1 MNATTK
7 PRRPPGRTFYTTVL
21 ALSILATL
29 SSLNHRRGDVEP
41 LRQLAGRSLVSRD
54 EEVQKG
60 PIVL

>member
-1 MNATTK
+1 MNAITK
-7 PRRPPGRTFYTTVL
+7 RRRPAGRTFYTTIL
-21 ALSILATL
+21 ALSILVTL

-41 LRQLAGRSLVSRD
+41 LRQLGGRSLVSRD